1 MKNNKKDHP
10 FFKEDSS
17 EKMALFDE
25 RKTTVKNKK
34 QQRSNAKK
42 KKREVAIPSIAEILP
57 IQDMTEEGSFQLK
70 GDGGYMDVM
79 QLQSKDIYSPS
90 TQETE
95 YDIMK
100 MAKFFQSYAPDIKIV
115 SMNFPVN
122 MKKQLDAI
130 NYKIAQNKAPLYE
143 RFLIRKREE
152 LHFLEAYRTNREFY
166 LYIYATSLKQLAEYR
181 NNCRRYLGRVSPVI
195 ELTDEKKLDLLYKL
209 YNQNSKLEKRG

>member
-1 MKNNKKDHP
+1 MKKNKKDHP
-10 FFKEDSS
+10 VFKEDSS

-25 RKTTVKNKK
+25 RKTVEKKKK
-34 QQRSNAKK
+34 QISLKANK

-57 IQDMTEEGSFQLK
+57 IQDMTEEGSFHLQ
-70 GDGGYMDVM
+70 GEMGYMDVM

-130 NYKIAQNKAPLYE
+130 NYKIAHNEAPLYE

-152 LHFLEAYRTNREFY
+152 LQFLETYRTNREFY
-166 LYIYATSLKQLAEYR
+166 LFIYATSLKQLAEYR
-181 NNCRRYLGRVSPVI
+181 NNCRRYLGRVAPI
-195 ELTDEKKLDLLYKL
+195 MELTDEKKLDLLYKL

>member
-1 MKNNKKDHP
+1 MKKNKKDQP

-25 RKTTVKNKK
+25 RKTTEKNKK

-70 GDGGYMDVM
+70 GDTGYMDVM

-130 NYKIAQNKAPLYE
+130 NYKITQNKAPLYE

-152 LHFLEAYRTNREFY
+152 LHFLETYRTNREFY

-181 NNCRRYLGRVSPVI
+181 NNCRRYLGRVAPVI

>member
-1 MKNNKKDHP
+1 MKKIKKDHP
-10 FFKEDSS
+10 FFKEESS
-17 EKMALFDE
+17 EEMALFDE
-25 RKTTVKNKK
+25 RKTTEKNKK
-34 QQRSNAKK
+34 QQRSKAKK
-42 KKREVAIPSIAEILP
+42 EKREVAIPSIAEILP

-79 QLQSKDIYSPS
+79 QLHSKDIYSPS

-152 LHFLEAYRTNREFY
+152 LHFLETYRTNREFY
-166 LYIYATSLKQLAEYR
+166 LYIYGTSLKQLAEYR
-181 NNCRRYLGRVSPVI
+181 NNCRRYLGRVAPVI

>member
-25 RKTTVKNKK
+25 RKTAEKKKK
-34 QQRSNAKK
+34 QIRLKANK

-57 IQDMTEEGSFQLK
+57 IQDMTEEGSFHLQ
-70 GDGGYMDVM
+70 GEMGYMDVM

-152 LHFLEAYRTNREFY
+152 LQFLETYRTNREFY
-166 LYIYATSLKQLAEYR
+166 LFIYATSLKQLAEYR
-181 NNCRRYLGRVSPVI
+181 NNCRRYLGRVAPI
-195 ELTDEKKLDLLYKL
+195 MELTDEKKLDLLYKL

>member
-1 MKNNKKDHP
+1 MKNKKKHHP
-10 FFKEDSS
+10 FFKENSP

-25 RKTTVKNKK
+25 RKTAEKKKK
-34 QQRSNAKK
+34 QISLKANK

-57 IQDMTEEGSFQLK
+57 IQDMTEEGSFHLQ
-70 GDGGYMDVM
+70 GEMGYMDVM

-152 LHFLEAYRTNREFY
+152 LQFLETYRTNREFY
-166 LYIYATSLKQLAEYR
+166 LFIYATSLKQLAEYR
-181 NNCRRYLGRVSPVI
+181 NNCRRYLGRVAPTM

>member
-10 FFKEDSS
+10 IFKEESS

-25 RKTTVKNKK
+25 RNTAEKKKK
-34 QQRSNAKK
+34 QISLKANK

-57 IQDMTEEGSFQLK
+57 IQDMTEEGSFHLQ
-70 GDGGYMDVM
+70 GEMGYMDVM

-95 YDIMK
+95 FDIMK
-100 MAKFFQSYAPDIKIV
+100 MAKFLQSYAPDIKIV

-152 LHFLEAYRTNREFY
+152 LQFLEAYRTNREFY
-166 LYIYATSLKQLAEYR
+166 LFIYATSPKQLAEYR
-181 NNCRRYLGRVSPVI
+181 NNCRRYLGRVAPI
-195 ELTDEKKLDLLYKL
+195 TELTDEKKLDLLYKF

>member
-1 MKNNKKDHP
+1 
-10 FFKEDSS
+10 
-17 EKMALFDE
+17 
-25 RKTTVKNKK
+25 
-34 QQRSNAKK
+34 
-42 KKREVAIPSIAEILP
+42 
-57 IQDMTEEGSFQLK
+57 
-70 GDGGYMDVM
+70 MDVM

-152 LHFLEAYRTNREFY
+152 LQFLETYRTNREFY
-166 LYIYATSLKQLAEYR
+166 LFIYATSPKQLAEYR
-181 NNCRRYLGRVSPVI
+181 NNCRRYLGRVAPI
-195 ELTDEKKLDLLYKL
+195 MELTDEKKLDLLYKL

>member
-1 MKNNKKDHP
+1 MKKNKKGHP
-10 FFKEDSS
+10 FFKEDNS

-25 RKTTVKNKK
+25 RKTTEKNKK
-34 QQRSNAKK
+34 LQRSKVKK
-42 KKREVAIPSIAEILP
+42 KKREVAIPSIAEVLP

-70 GDGGYMDVM
+70 GDGGYMDVV

-152 LHFLEAYRTNREFY
+152 LHFLETYRTNREFY

-181 NNCRRYLGRVSPVI
+181 NNCRRYLGRVAPVI

-209 YNQNSKLEKRG
+209 NNQNSKLEKRG

>member
-1 MKNNKKDHP
+1 MKKNKKDQP

-25 RKTTVKNKK
+25 RKTTEKNKK

-70 GDGGYMDVM
+70 GDTGYMDVM

-152 LHFLEAYRTNREFY
+152 LHFLETYRTNREFY

-181 NNCRRYLGRVSPVI
+181 NNCRRYLGRVAPVI

-209 YNQNSKLEKRG
+209 NNQNSKLEKRG

>member
-1 MKNNKKDHP
+1 MKKNKKDNT

-25 RKTTVKNKK
+25 RKNTENKK
-34 QQRSNAKK
+34 KQRSKAKK
-42 KKREVAIPSIAEILP
+42 EKREVVIPSIAEILP

-79 QLQSKDIYSPS
+79 QLHSKDIYSPS

-100 MAKFFQSYAPDIKIV
+100 MAKFFQAYASDIKIV

-122 MKKQLDAI
+122 MKRQLDAI

-181 NNCRRYLGRVSPVI
+181 NNCRRYLGRVAPII
-195 ELTDEKKLDLLYKL
+195 ELTDEKKLDLLYKI
-209 YNQNSKLEKRG
+209 YNQNSKLEKRD

>member
-1 MKNNKKDHP
+1 MKNKKKHHP
-10 FFKEDSS
+10 SFKENSP

-25 RKTTVKNKK
+25 RKTAEKKKK
-34 QQRSNAKK
+34 QISLKANK
-42 KKREVAIPSIAEILP
+42 KKREVAIPTIAEILP
-57 IQDMTEEGSFQLK
+57 IQDMTEEGSFHLQ
-70 GDGGYMDVM
+70 GEMGYMDVM

-152 LHFLEAYRTNREFY
+152 LQFLEAYRTNREFY
-166 LYIYATSLKQLAEYR
+166 LFIYATSLKQLAEYR
-181 NNCRRYLGRVSPVI
+181 NNCRRYLGRVAPI
-195 ELTDEKKLDLLYKL
+195 MELTDEKKLDLLYKF

>member
-1 MKNNKKDHP
+1 MKNKKKHHP
-10 FFKEDSS
+10 FFKENSP

-25 RKTTVKNKK
+25 RKTAEKKKK
-34 QQRSNAKK
+34 QISLKANK

-57 IQDMTEEGSFQLK
+57 IQDMTEEGSFHLQ
-70 GDGGYMDVM
+70 GEMGYMDVM

-152 LHFLEAYRTNREFY
+152 LQFLETYRTNREFY
-166 LYIYATSLKQLAEYR
+166 LFIYATSPKQLAEYR
-181 NNCRRYLGRVSPVI
+181 NNCRRYLGRVAPI
-195 ELTDEKKLDLLYKL
+195 MELTDEKKLDLLYKL

>member
-1 MKNNKKDHP
+1 MKKSKKDQP

-25 RKTTVKNKK
+25 RKTTEKNKK
-34 QQRSNAKK
+34 QQRSKAKK
-42 KKREVAIPSIAEILP
+42 EKREVAIPSIAEILP

-152 LHFLEAYRTNREFY
+152 LHFLETYRTNREFY

-181 NNCRRYLGRVSPVI
+181 NNCRRYLGRVAPVI

-209 YNQNSKLEKRG
+209 YNQNFKLEKRG